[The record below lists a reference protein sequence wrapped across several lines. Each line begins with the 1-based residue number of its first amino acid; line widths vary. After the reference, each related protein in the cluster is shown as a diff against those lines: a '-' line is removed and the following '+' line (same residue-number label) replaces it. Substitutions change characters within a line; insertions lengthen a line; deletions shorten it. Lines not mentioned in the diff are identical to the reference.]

1 MKLAKLAK
9 LTSLIFAL
17 IMALPAFAGDE
28 ATLSELEN
36 RFFLHDFVGQDTNT
50 RLARL
55 EKNVFGE
62 SLQGTT
68 EERLNRLTKDL
79 PSSQAISSAQPSE
92 PVTDN
97 TTQVND
103 VDCAIQRAQ
112 VAIKAADEEQTTK
125 LLTEAVKL
133 FRGGKLVESRDL
145 FEQVI
150 QLDPNNVDANFSLGI
165 IDEGSGN
172 LAEALSSYRK
182 ALASKPEKVE
192 YRNAVAALQEKMKK
206 YAGLDSRSVQVR
218 SISSAAM
225 RAYMKGDYEVA
236 LNLYLA
242 LDEKSPNQAIC
253 KSNLAT
259 VYIAL
264 NQPDKA
270 VDYYKQA
277 MKLNP
282 YDERFK
288 QGLAHA
294 ENLAQKPQ
302 NNVTASLED
311 KLDKFEAPQ
320 GDSSFQNLG
329 LRGGQA
335 IR

>member
-1 MKLAKLAK
+1 MKLAKL
-9 LTSLIFAL
+9 TVLIFAL
-17 IMALPAFAGDE
+17 IIALPVFAADE

-36 RFFLHDFVGQDTNT
+36 RFFLHDFAGQDTNT
-50 RLARL
+50 RLTRL

-62 SLQGTT
+62 ALEGTT
-68 EERLNRLTKDL
+68 EERLSRLTKDL
-79 PSSQAISSAQPSE
+79 PSSQATSAQPSE
-92 PVTDN
+92 LVADN
-97 TTQVND
+97 TSQEND
-103 VDCAIQRAQ
+103 EDCAIQRAQ

-133 FRGGKLVESRDL
+133 FRGGKLVESRDI

-150 QLDPNNVDANFSLGI
+150 QLDPNNADANFSLGI

-182 ALASKPEKVE
+182 ALAAKPEKIE

-225 RAYMKGDYEVA
+225 RAYMKGDYQIA

-277 MKLNP
+277 MQLNP

-294 ENLAQKPQ
+294 ENLVAQKPQ

-329 LRGGQA
+329 LRAGQA